1 MTAGTNIL
9 VGPED
14 DPDPEWSCIPGVVRP
29 GAVAL
34 ERLPLLAREASVLVV
49 PYADPS
55 VNWAMQPPELE
66 EYLAIEKP
74 VVVRDLPANRQW
86 ADAPDLAVKA
96 EEFARLVPR
105 RLRQAPPHPPLAVK
119 AEEFARLVLLRM
131 VEGIWTAKVAARRRL
146 PKAACADEVR
156 LFAGWLEWP
165 NPSPAP
171 PTQGTDLRSSGP
183 GPKDE
188 FWRRALIPTVILD
201 VRVIVG
207 AS

>member
-96 EEFARLVPR
+96 EEFARLV
-105 RLRQAPPHPPLAVK
+105 
-119 AEEFARLVLLRM
+119 LLRM